1 MYPTTSTAGNREPQ
15 DHMQFLLPGSRG
27 EASRPNPEIAI
38 LRYLQMINSLTI
50 AGARAPA
57 TLAGALVVQNAEI
70 LAGIVL
76 TQLVREGTPVVYA
89 SGSSSADMRTGALA
103 VGAPEMAMHNVMA
116 AQMARFYNIP
126 SRAVG
131 ALTDAK
137 IPDAQ
142 AGYESMMNLSMAQN
156 CGVNIILHAAG
167 ALETINCV
175 SYEKFV
181 IDDEMV
187 GMVKRIGRGVETN
200 TDALALAVIQSAG
213 PGGQFLDKPHTFRHC
228 RSEFFQAQLSDR
240 NSFDQWENGGSQS
253 TYERANKKYK
263 AMLESYQA
271 PDFPE
276 SLDKDLNQYM
286 ATI

>member
-1 MYPTTSTAGNREPQ
+1 M
-15 DHMQFLLPGSRG
+15 
-27 EASRPNPEIAI
+27 AI
-38 LRYLQMINSLTI
+38 
-50 AGARAPA
+50 
-57 TLAGALVVQNAEI
+57 
-70 LAGIVL
+70 
-76 TQLVREGTPVVYA
+76 
-89 SGSSSADMRTGALA
+89 
-103 VGAPEMAMHNVMA
+103 HNVLA
-116 AQMARFYNIP
+116 AQMARFYKIP

-137 IPDAQ
+137 LPDAQ

-187 GMVKRIGRGVETN
+187 GMVKRIGRGVETDG
-200 TDALALAVIQSAG
+200 DALAVDVIQSAG
-213 PGGQFLDKPHTFRHC
+213 PGGQFLDKPHTFKHC

-240 NSFDQWENGGSQS
+240 SPYAQWEKGGSRS
-253 TYERANKKYK
+253 IYDRANEKWKKL
-263 AMLESYQA
+263 LESYQP
-271 PDFPE
+271 PDFPD

-286 ATI
+286 AGI